1 MYAGGK
7 DASLTGEH
15 TPRCVCGYVIG
26 HAYCG
31 KARRETELIVLCN
44 GIVARV
50 PAIHDRCVTCLEKPA
65 KGGGV
70 VSNEGKTK
78 GWVSEPSD
86 KAPFAGRSRSSLT
99 ESVNS
104 VLTTT
109 SGEATSAKVIPEMN

>member
-7 DASLTGEH
+7 DASLSGEH
-15 TPRCVCGYVIG
+15 TPRCVCGNVIG

-50 PAIHDRCVTCLEKPA
+50 PAIHDRCVACLEKPA
-65 KGGGV
+65 KCEGV
-70 VSNEGKTK
+70 VSKEGKTI

-86 KAPFAGRSRSSLT
+86 KAPFAGRTMPALT
-99 ESVNS
+99 
-104 VLTTT
+104 
-109 SGEATSAKVIPEMN
+109 